1 MAYNKTTWQNGDTIT
16 AEKLN
21 NMENG
26 IANLPI
32 MIVTVHEEDI
42 GGDYVDK
49 TDYSSNEIIAAI
61 DAGKLVFVNYYN
73 IWLMANKESSNSNSI
88 LLTSGIVE
96 KPAQGTSHVGDFA
109 IRTARISGNNIV
121 GYQSV
126 WLEPIAID

>member
-42 GGDYVDK
+42 GGDYSDM
-49 TDYSSNEIIAAI
+49 TDYSSSEIIAAI

-73 IWLMANKESSNSNSI
+73 TWLMASKELDGSNSV
-88 LLTSGIVE
+88 LLTSGIVQN
-96 KPAQGTSHVGDFA
+96 PVQGESHVGDIA
-109 IRTARISGNNIV
+109 IEKARISGHDVI
-121 GYQSV
+121 GSHLV
-126 WLEPIAID
+126 WLKPID